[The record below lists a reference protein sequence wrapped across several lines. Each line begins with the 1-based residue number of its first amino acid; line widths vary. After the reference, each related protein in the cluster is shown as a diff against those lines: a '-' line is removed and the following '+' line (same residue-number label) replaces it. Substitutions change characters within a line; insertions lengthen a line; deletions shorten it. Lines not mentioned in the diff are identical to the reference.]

1 MLPNQAFFL
10 ISCTLRKMQITRTI
24 KNIRR
29 IRAVIGVLFKYG
41 FEDLV
46 THSRLR
52 GLVSQKRRL
61 TWQRRGRPVFE
72 YSRWER
78 VRMAA
83 EELGPTFVK
92 LCQVLSNRPDI
103 LPEELINELQ
113 KLQSN
118 VPPFPTEEAIAVIE
132 HETGKKIEELFSYFE
147 NDVIGSASI
156 GQVHRARLIT
166 GEEVVVKVQR
176 PGVREQ
182 IQSDLQIIKDLVGYA
197 DNYFQKQGIL
207 NAIDIVDSF
216 EKTMSKELQY
226 LTEGRAM
233 EQFRNFYKAQKSF
246 YVPKPYREISTDKV
260 LVIEFV
266 KGCKITDVDQL
277 IKWGLEPTKIA
288 ELGLD
293 IYLTQIFEFGYFH
306 ADPHPGNVFV
316 QESGRIVLIDF
327 GMVGKMLPKDKF
339 AFAGVFV
346 GMANHDAQ
354 QMALA
359 LRSLA
364 VEHDIKDMRI
374 LEMELNDLIE
384 DFAYLDVDESSI
396 ADISQRLQSIIYK
409 NKMAVPGSV
418 FLIFRA
424 LAILEGIGKTIH
436 PKINTLEHVKPF
448 GAKLLAEQFSPKNLL
463 KEATTR
469 GQSLMSFL
477 TAFPNE
483 VKAIL
488 RKIRKGQITMEVRHE
503 GLDRVM
509 DTLDSIGNRLSL
521 ALALASMLLSG
532 AIVMVASPGY
542 REAGTIPQVSA
553 GLFILAAITGFF
565 LLISILRS
573 GRNE

>member
-1 MLPNQAFFL
+1 
-10 ISCTLRKMQITRTI
+10 MQITRTI

-29 IRAVIGVLFKYG
+29 IRAVISVLFKYG
-41 FEDLV
+41 FEDVV

-52 GLVSQKRRL
+52 GFVSQKRRL

-103 LPEELINELQ
+103 LPEELITELQ

-132 HETGKKIEELFSYFE
+132 QETGKKIEELFSYFE
-147 NDVIGSASI
+147 NDVLGSASI
-156 GQVHRARLIT
+156 GQVHRARLVS

-182 IQSDLQIIKDLVGYA
+182 IQSDLQILKDLVQFA
-197 DNYFQKQGIL
+197 DGYFQNQGIL
-207 NAIDIVDSF
+207 NAGDIVDQF
-216 EKTMSKELQY
+216 EKTMAKELQY
-226 LTEGRAM
+226 LTEARAM
-233 EQFRNFYKAQKSF
+233 DQFRNFYKDNTTF

-266 KGCKITDVDQL
+266 AGCKITDVEKLQE
-277 IKWGLEPTKIA
+277 WGLKPTDIA
-288 ELGLD
+288 DRGLD

-306 ADPHPGNVFV
+306 ADPHPGNVLV

-339 AFAGVFV
+339 AFAGVYV
-346 GMANHDAQ
+346 AMANHDPAA
-354 QMALA
+354 MANS

-364 VEHDIKDMRI
+364 IEHDIKDMRV

-396 ADISQRLQSIIYK
+396 AEVSQRLQSIIYK
-409 NKMAVPGSV
+409 NKMAVPAGV

-424 LAILEGIGKTIH
+424 FAILEGIGKTIH
-436 PKINTLEHVKPF
+436 PKINMLDHVKPF
-448 GAKLLAEQFSPKNLL
+448 GAKLLAEQFSPQNLL
-463 KEATTR
+463 KETLSR
-469 GQSLMSFL
+469 GQSVWSFL
-477 TAFPNE
+477 TAFPGE

-488 RKIRKGQITMEVRHE
+488 RKIRKGQITMEVRHA
-503 GLDRVM
+503 GLDRLM
-509 DTLDSIGNRLSL
+509 DTLDSIGNRL
-521 ALALASMLLSG
+521 ALAMTIASMLISG

-542 REAGTIPQVSA
+542 REQGTIPQVTA
-553 GLFILAAITGFF
+553 GLFIMAAIVGFF

>member
-1 MLPNQAFFL
+1 
-10 ISCTLRKMQITRTI
+10 MQITRTI

-29 IRAVIGVLFKYG
+29 IRAVISVLFKYG
-41 FEDLV
+41 FEDVV

-52 GLVSQKRRL
+52 GFVSQKRRL

-103 LPEELINELQ
+103 LPEELITELQ

-132 HETGKKIEELFSYFE
+132 QETGKKIEELFSYFE
-147 NDVIGSASI
+147 NDVLGSASI
-156 GQVHRARLIT
+156 GQVHRARLVS

-182 IQSDLQIIKDLVGYA
+182 IQSDLQILKDLVQFA
-197 DNYFQKQGIL
+197 DGYFQKQGIL
-207 NAIDIVDSF
+207 NAGDIVDQF
-216 EKTMSKELQY
+216 EKTMAKELQY
-226 LTEGRAM
+226 LTEARAM
-233 EQFRNFYKAQKSF
+233 DQFRNFYKNNTTF

-266 KGCKITDVDQL
+266 AGCKITDVEKLQE
-277 IKWGLEPTKIA
+277 WGLKPTDIA
-288 ELGLD
+288 DRGLD

-306 ADPHPGNVFV
+306 ADPHPGNVLV

-339 AFAGVFV
+339 AFAGVYV
-346 GMANHDAQ
+346 AMANHDPAA
-354 QMALA
+354 MANS

-364 VEHDIKDMRI
+364 IEHDIKDMRV

-396 ADISQRLQSIIYK
+396 AEVSQRLQSIIYK
-409 NKMAVPGSV
+409 NKMAVPAGV

-424 LAILEGIGKTIH
+424 FAILEGIGKTIH
-436 PKINTLEHVKPF
+436 PKINMLDHVKPF
-448 GAKLLAEQFSPKNLL
+448 GAKLLAEQFSPQNLL
-463 KEATTR
+463 KETLSR
-469 GQSLMSFL
+469 GQSVWSFL
-477 TAFPNE
+477 TAFPGE

-488 RKIRKGQITMEVRHE
+488 RKIRKGQITMEVRHA
-503 GLDRVM
+503 GLDRLM
-509 DTLDSIGNRLSL
+509 DTLDSIGNRL
-521 ALALASMLLSG
+521 ALAMTIASMLISG

-542 REAGTIPQVSA
+542 REQGTIPQVTA
-553 GLFILAAITGFF
+553 GLFIMAAIVGFF